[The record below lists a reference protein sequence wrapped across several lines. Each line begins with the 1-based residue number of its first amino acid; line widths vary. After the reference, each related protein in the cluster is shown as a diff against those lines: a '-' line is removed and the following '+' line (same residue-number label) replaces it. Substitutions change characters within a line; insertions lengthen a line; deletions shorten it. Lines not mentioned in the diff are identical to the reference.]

1 MKDDIRNTGV
11 VTSLLGCKV
20 FERKR
25 RAKVN
30 QIRLLKR
37 IAQTTLLFV
46 FLPYGMIGHAQIERF
61 IAGTHYQEIANPV
74 NTNDATKVEVIE
86 AFWYGCSH
94 CFRFEPLIADWE
106 ENKPEYVDF
115 VRFPALWN
123 GLMKVHAQ
131 VYYAAEA
138 LDSVHVLHEHIFN
151 AINVE
156 RNMLQN
162 EDQISEL
169 FAQHGIS
176 RSDFDSAFNSFSVR
190 TKVNQA
196 EKRMSDYGIRST
208 PNMIVNGKYLV
219 ATGENVRTQQE
230 MLEVVDFL
238 VEKERAMIM
247 GSGD

>member
-1 MKDDIRNTGV
+1 MNKI
-11 VTSLLGCKV
+11 SL
-20 FERKR
+20 
-25 RAKVN
+25 AKKIL
-30 QIRLLKR
+30 Q
-37 IAQTTLLFV
+37 ATLLV
-46 FLPYGMIGHAQIERF
+46 TLLPFGSASFGQIERF
-61 IAGTHYQEIANPV
+61 VAGTHYQEIANPV
-74 NTNDATKVEVIE
+74 NTNDSSKVEVIE

-106 ENKPEYVDF
+106 DNTPDYVDF

-138 LDSVHVLHEHIFN
+138 LDSLDVLHEQIFN

-162 EDQISEL
+162 EDQIGDL
-169 FAQHGIS
+169 FEQHGVS
-176 RSDFDSAFNSFSVR
+176 QSDFESAFNSFSVR

-196 EKRMSDYGIRST
+196 EKRMTDYGIRST

-230 MLEVVDFL
+230 MLDIVDFL
-238 VEKERAMIM
+238 VEKERSAMS